1 MESQRLQESVDYASA
16 IRVNVPSP
24 QGSTRPLDREV
35 RQLNVPWEQLYGYA
49 QAVRVGKVIHVS
61 GQVSHDEHGRLVAPA
76 PLNEAGRIVDTGN
89 MEAQM
94 RQAYAN
100 AARLLEQFG
109 ASLANV
115 VEETLYVLDVDAA
128 FAVAGL
134 VRKEV
139 YGADIPAVASNLI
152 GTPRLA
158 FRELLI
164 EIRMVAMLP

>member
-1 MESQRLQESVDYASA
+1 MESHQLQESADYAPAKRTSL
-16 IRVNVPSP
+16 PSP
-24 QGSTRPLDREV
+24 QASTRALDREV

-61 GQVSHDEHGRLVAPA
+61 GQVSHDERGRLVAPA
-76 PLNEAGRIVDTGN
+76 PLNEAGQIAESGN

-128 FAVAGL
+128 FAAAGR

-139 YGADIPAVASNLI
+139 YRADVPAVASNLI

-164 EIRMVAMLP
+164 EIRMIAMLP